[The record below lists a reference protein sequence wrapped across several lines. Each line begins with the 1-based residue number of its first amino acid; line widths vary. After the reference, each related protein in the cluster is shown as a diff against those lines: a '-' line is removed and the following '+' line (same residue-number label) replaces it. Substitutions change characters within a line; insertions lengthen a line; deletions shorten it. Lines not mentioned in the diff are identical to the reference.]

1 MIANEEI
8 PAMNTYTKEHKLE
21 HLRLFRASGKNCNE
35 YCREKGIPRST
46 MHAWVHASD
55 GQGIET
61 RPAMVKL
68 PRRLPMSKA
77 IAADITAKPTPTIT
91 LSIGP
96 WSATI
101 TGGAGRSDIETIVSV
116 LGGACHAN

>member
-1 MIANEEI
+1 
-8 PAMNTYTKEHKLE
+8 MNTYTKEQKLE
-21 HLRLFRASGKNCNE
+21 HLRLLRASGNNCNE

-46 MHAWVHASD
+46 MHSWIHASKEQD
-55 GQGIET
+55 VGTE
-61 RPAMVKL
+61 PSMVKL
-68 PRRLPMSKA
+68 PCRLPMPKA
-77 IAADITAKPTPTIT
+77 TAAEIKADPTPTIT

-101 TGGAGRSDIETIVSV
+101 AGGASRSDLEVLVSV

>member
-1 MIANEEI
+1 
-8 PAMNTYTKEHKLE
+8 MNTYTKEQKLE
-21 HLRLFRASGKNCNE
+21 NLRLFKASGKNCNE

-46 MHAWVHASD
+46 MHAWVHAFD
-55 GQGIET
+55 EQGIEL
-61 RPAMVKL
+61 RPTMVKL
-68 PRRLPMSKA
+68 PRKPPKPKA
-77 IAADITAKPTPTIT
+77 IAADITANPKPSIT

-101 TGGAGRSDIETIVSV
+101 TSGASRSDLEVLVSV